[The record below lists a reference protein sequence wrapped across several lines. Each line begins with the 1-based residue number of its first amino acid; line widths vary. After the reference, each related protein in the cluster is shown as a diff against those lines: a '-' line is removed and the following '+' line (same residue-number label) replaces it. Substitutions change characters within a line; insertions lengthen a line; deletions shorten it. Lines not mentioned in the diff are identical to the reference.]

1 VDPDFYLRERDQD
14 EVLPWDHL
22 SCGVSREFLLQERER
37 ARLGLETPDCRQD
50 GCQECGVCDQHRI
63 SLRLQQPPDLRPT
76 PPATP
81 SPAALAASPQP
92 LFLFFL
98 SRYRLTYSK
107 LDQARWLSHLE
118 LVSAIYRT
126 LRRSGLPLV
135 YTAGYHP
142 LPRVS
147 FHGALPVGLES
158 LEETLDVQLSASLE
172 PALLVETLN
181 RALPPGLRI
190 LDAILLPQRL
200 PPPRRE
206 MAVYQVE
213 TPEDT
218 FSRQT
223 AEEFLAR
230 KEFPAIRR
238 RPHKEERTLDLRP
251 LVARLTVTTPRRLE
265 LHLRLQE
272 KDNPTVTDALSQI
285 FHLNEDQSREL
296 RILKMQSEEPGAG
309 SGDCCEP
316 ASG

>member
-1 VDPDFYLRERDQD
+1 
-14 EVLPWDHL
+14 
-22 SCGVSREFLLQERER
+22 
-37 ARLGLETPDCRQD
+37 
-50 GCQECGVCDQHRI
+50 
-63 SLRLQQPPDLRPT
+63 
-76 PPATP
+76 
-81 SPAALAASPQP
+81 
-92 LFLFFL
+92 
-98 SRYRLTYSK
+98 
-107 LDQARWLSHLE
+107 
-118 LVSAIYRT
+118 
-126 LRRSGLPLV
+126 
-135 YTAGYHP
+135 
-142 LPRVS
+142 
-147 FHGALPVGLES
+147 
-158 LEETLDVQLSASLE
+158 
-172 PALLVETLN
+172 
-181 RALPPGLRI
+181 
-190 LDAILLPQRL
+190 
-200 PPPRRE
+200 